1 MMEKEKEKV
10 CVMEKEKG
18 KVCVIGKEK
27 ERVGVRNR
35 VQMVEKEK
43 DEFFDSFDLQSFSVL
58 MSMSEDIVNKDLIFP
73 ISPFF
78 PLLFDRNAG
87 ITCNDFPSS
96 RLPDN

>member
-1 MMEKEKEKV
+1 MEKEKEKV
-10 CVMEKEKG
+10 CEKG

-73 ISPFF
+73 ISPFSPF
-78 PLLFDRNAG
+78 SLLLLDRNAG